1 MRTIAAFRFFIATTV
16 LFSGFSLGEGAIGIF
31 QGLAIPGSSHETGKY
46 IYVQGRNGSLR
57 RVKITGAKVSY
68 ADSIPLSQRIK
79 SPIECLQERPEVKVT
94 AEQGGSGEWK
104 AREIVIIS
112 GTKDGVG
119 TLVRPTHPLERQI

>member
-1 MRTIAAFRFFIATTV
+1 MIAAFRFFIATTV
-16 LFSGFSLGEGAIGIF
+16 LFSGFSVGEEGTIGIF
-31 QGLAIPGSSHETGKY
+31 QGLVIPGSSREAGKY

-79 SPIECLQERPEVKVT
+79 SPIECLQEHPEVKVT

-104 AREIVIIS
+104 AREIVIMRLS
-112 GTKDGVG
+112 QSK
-119 TLVRPTHPLERQI
+119 LEVVLRTA